1 MLYFRFKSFHHRL
14 YISVK
19 IELTSRIEN
28 NMKKLLLKFLE
39 IQINQWQ
46 YLLKNWLSEISI
58 NFNLEW
64 WYLVILLFYNQ
75 ENNLLT
81 RFQTKT
87 MKKYFVMRKKLQV
100 KKIIRRSKFLI
111 YMTKTTTSKKFQIF
125 YTPIH
130 ILSKVMELRLYVL

>member
-130 ILSKVMELRLYVL
+130 ILSKVMELQLYVL

>member
-14 YISVK
+14 YINAK

-46 YLLKNWLSEISI
+46 YLLKNWLSEIFI

-64 WYLVILLFYNQ
+64 WYPVILLFYNQ

-130 ILSKVMELRLYVL
+130 ILSKVMELQLYVL